1 MLRNSYSRRLVY
13 SAGYAAAL
21 TMARADLTA
30 LTGRFQRAHTAL
42 IQEVEELRREV
53 AELRVLAGLRD
64 PAAPLN

>member
-1 MLRNSYSRRLVY
+1 MLRNSNGRKLLY

-21 TMARADLTA
+21 TMARADLHA
-30 LTGRFQRAHTAL
+30 LSNRFMRDYAAL